1 MPPLPI
7 VEELEVVEELGPGRR
22 PSGPGHVVDKLDLQ
36 RREEAL
42 RDGIVLANS
51 PAAHAADDPMLLQH
65 TLVGAT
71 GVLPKFNRSSQHRIE
86 RGCDDDTRKAFGTG
100 RASETTLARPA
111 LGWSAR
117 GAAPVL
123 GGDCDRTL
131 E

>member
-1 MPPLPI
+1 MCLCFVFALPLECSGAEIAKRRMPPLPI

-42 RDGIVLANS
+42 RDGIVPANS

-71 GVLPKFNRSSQHRIE
+71 GVLTPAVRMMQQ
-86 RGCDDDTRKAFGTG
+86 
-100 RASETTLARPA
+100 AR
-111 LGWSAR
+111 
-117 GAAPVL
+117 
-123 GGDCDRTL
+123 
-131 E
+131 